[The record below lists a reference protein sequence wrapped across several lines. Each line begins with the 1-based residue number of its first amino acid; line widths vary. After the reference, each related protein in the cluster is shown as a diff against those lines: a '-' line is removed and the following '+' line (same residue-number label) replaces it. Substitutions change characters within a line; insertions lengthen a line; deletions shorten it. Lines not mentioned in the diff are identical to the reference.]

1 MELELWYAPHSVS
14 GTCFVFVRPEMEWSR
29 MEMPQTNPI
38 MIMGDNS
45 FRHMGDQH
53 TYSFIWL

>member
-14 GTCFVFVRPEMEWSR
+14 GTCFVFVRPKMCEWSR

-53 TYSFIWL
+53 T